1 VIDVLVGSGFSVQ
14 GCCQVLGVS
23 SQGYYAYSR
32 RPLSPT
38 KMRREWLTALIQK
51 VHDDSRGTDGSW
63 RVHTEPIR
71 ARGIHVSRGL
81 VTLLLQGS
89 RIAGLPGPA
98 RVRRIKGTPTSED
111 LVERKFT
118 RSVLDE
124 LWVTDI
130 TKTGRGRARSTAAA

>member
-1 VIDVLVGSGFSVQ
+1 
-14 GCCQVLGVS
+14 
-23 SQGYYAYSR
+23 
-32 RPLSPT
+32 
-38 KMRREWLTALIQK
+38 MRREWLTALIQK